1 MHALFILCIILGS
14 LSLLGASFVTTANL
28 KNGGSYISR
37 QQEYTEIPLV
47 HEMRPFRKFGIP
59 LKAATILT
67 ETNDNGKMSVVEE
80 ERILEIDEITQTLIG
95 VMRVINE
102 PTNNSYFTKG
112 DVGIIVLSHAL
123 HMSGIGIGYII
134 GKLIIDQRKII

>member
-1 MHALFILCIILGS
+1 M
-14 LSLLGASFVTTANL
+14 
-28 KNGGSYISR
+28 
-37 QQEYTEIPLV
+37 
-47 HEMRPFRKFGIP
+47 
-59 LKAATILT
+59 KAATILT

-95 VMRVINE
+95 VMRAINE

-134 GKLIIDQRKII
+134 GKLIIDQRKKI